1 MSLYRNG
8 FSLMELL
15 LTILIVG
22 IVLGI
27 GLPSLAGSVAR
38 ARQQAEVNALFH
50 GVHLARKE
58 AIRRRQLVSI
68 CPSRDGVTCRPGRD
82 WSEGWIL
89 FENTDQDAPPVRDP
103 TESLILSHDANP
115 EVTLSSNRHGFSSRG
130 VRRRATNGTIVVC
143 DRAGRISPRALVIS
157 YTGRPRIAS
166 AKPRG
171 KAYECAD

>member
-1 MSLYRNG
+1 MPLKNIG

-15 LTILIVG
+15 LTILVAS
-22 IVLGI
+22 IVLGLA
-27 GLPSLAGSVAR
+27 LPGFANSAAR

-68 CPSRDGVTCRPGRD
+68 CPSPDGVTCSPGRD

-89 FENTDQDAPPVRDP
+89 FENTDQDSPPERDAAEP
-103 TESLILSHDANP
+103 LILSHDANP
-115 EVTLSSNRHGFSSRG
+115 QLRIRSNRYAFSSRG

-143 DRAGRISPRALVIS
+143 DRAGRIPPRALVVS
-157 YTGRPRIAS
+157 YTGRPRIAATTS
-166 AKPRG
+166 RG
-171 KAYECAD
+171 EAYECAD